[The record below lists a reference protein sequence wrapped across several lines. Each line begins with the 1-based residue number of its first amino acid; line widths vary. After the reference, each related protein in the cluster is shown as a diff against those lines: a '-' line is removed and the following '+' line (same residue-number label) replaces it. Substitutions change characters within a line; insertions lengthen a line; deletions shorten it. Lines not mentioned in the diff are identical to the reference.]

1 MPAPSK
7 RDKQSVKRGA
17 HNKGVRS
24 RLRNLSRDFYRAVQ
38 SGDEERARQLRD
50 ESQRAY
56 NKAATRGIIHPN
68 RAARKVS
75 RLDKALASGR
85 GDYGT
90 VPRLAPRSRPPRVS
104 RRRVRPS
111 VLPTLPVHLRR
122 PFSQGM
128 G

>member
-17 HNKGVRS
+17 HNKGVRT
-24 RLRNLSRDFYRAVQ
+24 RLRNLSRDFYRAVE
-38 SGDEERARQLRD
+38 SGDEEGARKLRD

-75 RLDKALASGR
+75 RLDKALASDR
-85 GDYGT
+85 GE
-90 VPRLAPRSRPPRVS
+90 
-104 RRRVRPS
+104 
-111 VLPTLPVHLRR
+111 
-122 PFSQGM
+122 
-128 G
+128 

>member
-17 HNKGVRS
+17 HNKGVRT
-24 RLRNLSRDFYRAVQ
+24 RLRNLSRDFYRAVE

-56 NKAATRGIIHPN
+56 NKAASRGIIHPN

-75 RLDKALASGR
+75 RLDKALAADR
-85 GDYGT
+85 G
-90 VPRLAPRSRPPRVS
+90 
-104 RRRVRPS
+104 
-111 VLPTLPVHLRR
+111 
-122 PFSQGM
+122 
-128 G
+128 

>member
-17 HNKGVRS
+17 HNKGVRT
-24 RLRNLSRDFYRAVQ
+24 RLRNLSRDFYRAVD

-56 NKAATRGIIHPN
+56 NKAATKGIIHPN

-75 RLDKALASGR
+75 RLDKALASGQ
-85 GDYGT
+85 
-90 VPRLAPRSRPPRVS
+90 SE
-104 RRRVRPS
+104 
-111 VLPTLPVHLRR
+111 
-122 PFSQGM
+122 
-128 G
+128 

>member
-17 HNKGVRS
+17 HNKGVRT
-24 RLRNLSRDFYRAVQ
+24 RLRNLSRDFYRAVE

-50 ESQRAY
+50 ETQRAY

-75 RLDKALASGR
+75 RLDKALASDR
-85 GDYGT
+85 GE
-90 VPRLAPRSRPPRVS
+90 
-104 RRRVRPS
+104 
-111 VLPTLPVHLRR
+111 
-122 PFSQGM
+122 
-128 G
+128 